1 MIAALLFVIVFMT
14 GQAPQDATIEELKKI
29 EDRLAGSWKQG
40 DCDGWGANLD
50 PQWSVIHVTGA
61 IMTKAQVMEL
71 CKAPE
76 SRFEAF
82 NMDEIVVRS
91 FGNAAVV
98 TGRTL
103 VTTRGVTPQ
112 TVRLRFT
119 DVFVRRSGRWLIVA
133 SQGTLVQ
140 P

>member
-1 MIAALLFVIVFMT
+1 MISALLLVMAVMT
-14 GQAPQDATIEELKKI
+14 GQPPQDAATGELKKI
-29 EDRLAGSWKQG
+29 EDRLAASWKQG
-40 DCDGWGANLD
+40 DCDAWGANLD

-61 IMTKAQVMEL
+61 IMTKAQLMEL

-76 SRFEAF
+76 SRFETF
-82 NMDEIVVRS
+82 NIDELAVRS
-91 FGNAAVV
+91 FGDAAVV

-103 VTTRGVTPQ
+103 VTTRGATPQ

-119 DVFVRRSGRWLIVA
+119 DVFVRRSERWLIVA
-133 SQGTLVQ
+133 SQGTLLQ

>member
-1 MIAALLFVIVFMT
+1 
-14 GQAPQDATIEELKKI
+14 
-29 EDRLAGSWKQG
+29 
-40 DCDGWGANLD
+40 
-50 PQWSVIHVTGA
+50 
-61 IMTKAQVMEL
+61 L

-133 SQGTLVQ
+133 SQGTLLQ

>member
-1 MIAALLFVIVFMT
+1 MLEIVFVLALVT
-14 GQAPQDATIEELKKI
+14 GQSGQGATDSELRKI
-29 EDRLAGSWKQG
+29 ENQLAQSWKKG
-40 DCDGWGANLD
+40 DCEAWGANLD
-50 PQWSVIHVTGA
+50 GEWSVVHVTGA
-61 IMTKAQVMEL
+61 IMTKGQVLEL

-82 NMDEIVVRS
+82 DIDEIVVRS

-98 TGRTL
+98 TGRTV
-103 VTTRGVTPQ
+103 VTTSAATPQ

-119 DVFVRRSGRWLIVA
+119 DVFVRRTGRWLIVA
-133 SQGTLVQ
+133 SHGTLLQ

>member
-1 MIAALLFVIVFMT
+1 MISALLFVLVVMS
-14 GQAPQDATIEELKKI
+14 GQSAQDATSGELRKI
-29 EDRLAGSWKQG
+29 EDQLAASWKKG
-40 DCDGWGANLD
+40 DCEAWGANLD
-50 PQWSVIHVTGA
+50 GGWSVIHVTGA
-61 IMTKAQVMEL
+61 IMTKAQVLEL

-82 NMDEIVVRS
+82 NVDEIVVRS

-98 TGRTL
+98 TGRTV
-103 VTTRGVTPQ
+103 VTTSGAAPQ

-119 DVFVRRSGRWLIVA
+119 DVFVRRTGRWLIVA
-133 SQGTLVQ
+133 SHGTLLQ

>member
-1 MIAALLFVIVFMT
+1 MISALLFVMVFMT
-14 GQAPQDATIEELKKI
+14 GQSAQDATTGELRKI
-29 EDRLAGSWKQG
+29 EDQLAASWKKG
-40 DCDGWGANLD
+40 DCDAWSANLD
-50 PQWSVIHVTGA
+50 PDWSVIHVTGA
-61 IMTKAQVMEL
+61 IMTRGQVLEL

-82 NMDEIVVRS
+82 NIDEIVVRS
-91 FGNAAVV
+91 YGNAAVV

-103 VTTRGVTPQ
+103 VTTRGPAPQ

-119 DVFVRRSGRWLIVA
+119 DVFVRRTGRWLIVA
-133 SQGTLVQ
+133 SQGTLLQ

>member
-1 MIAALLFVIVFMT
+1 
-14 GQAPQDATIEELKKI
+14 
-29 EDRLAGSWKQG
+29 
-40 DCDGWGANLD
+40 
-50 PQWSVIHVTGA
+50 
-61 IMTKAQVMEL
+61 
-71 CKAPE
+71 
-76 SRFEAF
+76 
-82 NMDEIVVRS
+82 
-91 FGNAAVV
+91 V

-133 SQGTLVQ
+133 SQGTLLQ

>member
-1 MIAALLFVIVFMT
+1 MISALLFVFAFMS
-14 GQAPQDATIEELKKI
+14 GQAGQAATTEELKKI
-29 EDRLAGSWKQG
+29 EGQLAASWKQG
-40 DCDGWGANLD
+40 DCDAWGASLD

-61 IMTKAQVMEL
+61 IMTKVQVMEL

-76 SRFEAF
+76 SRFETF
-82 NMDEIVVRS
+82 DMDDLVVRP

-103 VTTRGVTPQ
+103 VKTRGATPQ

-133 SQGTLVQ
+133 SQGTLLQ